1 MPFPAIHPALDRAL
15 VKKGYAEPTPVQ
27 AAVLEAEG
35 AVDMLVSAQ
44 TGSGKTV
51 AFGLAAA
58 SSLLGEADSFSPPTA
73 PLMLAIAPTR
83 ELAMQVSSELEWL
96 YGESGARI
104 TTCVGG
110 MDARKEARTL
120 NHGVHIVVGTPGRLK
135 DHIDRGNLD
144 LSNLKVLVL
153 DEADEML
160 DMGFREDLEYI
171 LEQSPEDRRTLLF
184 SATIARD
191 IAMLA
196 KRYQRDAVRID
207 TVDRSTPHADIEYR
221 AMRIVP
227 NEIEKAVV
235 NTLRLFEAP
244 SALVFC
250 NTRDSVRHLQESLLA
265 RGFGSVS
272 LSGEMGQRER
282 SDALQ
287 ALRDGRARVC
297 VATDVAARGLDLPDL
312 ALVIHAELPINKATM
327 LHRSGRTGRA
337 GKKGVSVLMV
347 PHSRRRKAEMLL
359 SSAGLDAEWGAAP
372 TAEEISA
379 KDEQRLL
386 QAPIFAEE
394 AAASDADLIAKLV
407 EERTPNDL
415 AKALLVLLRKDLP
428 KPENL
433 LDPGQGPQRKPRGE
447 GADAFAP
454 GASPFERLGSDE
466 VSWFRMDIGRN
477 RNADPK
483 WLIPMI
489 CRIGGITK
497 REIGSIK
504 TFPEETRFEIANTH
518 VEAFK
523 RLAQMNTEEANITPS
538 EAPHSGM
545 FKGGSRNRREDGDR
559 PFARKP
565 YNRDGGEGGD
575 RPAFKKK
582 PWQPRDNDGGERPSF
597 DKKPWAPRENAGGDR
612 PSFDKKPWT
621 PRDNDGGE
629 RGSYDK
635 KPFAKGPGA
644 KKPFKPKT
652 DGKPGFKPGGK
663 PPFAKGPKGPKG
675 GKRFD

>member
-15 VKKGYAEPTPVQ
+15 ANKGYAEPTPVQ
-27 AAVLEAEG
+27 AAVLEGHGEA
-35 AVDMLVSAQ
+35 DMLVSAQ

-58 SSLLGEADSFSPPTA
+58 SSLLGENETFGPADA

-83 ELAMQVSSELEWL
+83 ELALQVSAELEWL
-96 YGESGARI
+96 YGESKAKI

-110 MDARKEARTL
+110 MDARKEARAL
-120 NHGVHIVVGTPGRLK
+120 NFGIHIVVGTPGRLK

-144 LSNLKVLVL
+144 LSALKVLVL

-171 LEQSPEDRRTLLF
+171 LEQSPAERRTLLF

-191 IAMLA
+191 IAMMA

-207 TVDRSTPHADIEYR
+207 TVDRSQPHSDIEYR
-221 AMRIVP
+221 ALRIAP
-227 NEIEKAVV
+227 NEIEHAVV
-235 NTLRLFEAP
+235 NVLRFYEAP
-244 SALVFC
+244 GALVFC
-250 NTRDSVRHLQESLLA
+250 STRDSVRHLQSSLLE
-265 RGFGSVS
+265 RGFATVA

-282 SDALQ
+282 TDALQ

-312 ALVIHAELPINKATM
+312 GLVIHAELPINKATM

-337 GKKGVSVLMV
+337 GKKGTSILLV
-347 PHSRRRKAEMLL
+347 PSSRRRKAEMLL
-359 SSAGLDAEWGAAP
+359 GSAGVEATWAGAP
-372 TAEEISA
+372 TADEILA

-386 QAPIFAEE
+386 AAPVFAEE
-394 AAASDADLIAKLV
+394 GNEDDAGLIAKLV
-407 EERTPNDL
+407 AERTPEDL
-415 AKALLVLLRKDLP
+415 ARALLVLLRKDLP
-428 KPENL
+428 APEDL
-433 LDPGQGPQRKPRGE
+433 VDPGQGPQRKPRGE
-447 GADAFAP
+447 SGDAFAA
-454 GASPFERLGSDE
+454 GASPFERLQPDQ

-497 REIGSIK
+497 QQIGSIK

-518 VEAFK
+518 VEAFRK
-523 RLAQMNTEEANITPS
+523 LAAMNTNEANITPS

-545 FKGGSRNRREDGDR
+545 FKGGTRNRRDEGGERPYAKKPFRRDED
-559 PFARKP
+559 
-565 YNRDGGEGGD
+565 GEGG
-575 RPAFKKK
+575 RPPFKKK
-582 PWQPRDNDGGERPSF
+582 PWQPREGEADGERPAFKKKPYAPRADAPESSQFF
-597 DKKPWAPRENAGGDR
+597 DKPNE
-612 PSFDKKPWT
+612 
-621 PRDNDGGE
+621 
-629 RGSYDK
+629 

-644 KKPFKPKT
+644 KKPFKPKS
-652 DGKPGFKPGGK
+652 DFKAGGKPGFKPAGK
-663 PPFAKGPKGPKG
+663 PFAKGPKGPKG

>member
-15 VKKGYAEPTPVQ
+15 ANKGYAEPTPVQ
-27 AAVLEAEG
+27 AAVLEGHGEA
-35 AVDMLVSAQ
+35 DMLVSAQ

-58 SSLLGEADSFSPPTA
+58 SSLLGENETFGPADA

-83 ELAMQVSSELEWL
+83 ELALQVSAELEWL
-96 YGESGARI
+96 YGESKAKI

-110 MDARKEARTL
+110 MDARKEARAL
-120 NHGVHIVVGTPGRLK
+120 NFGIHIVVGTPGRLK

-144 LSNLKVLVL
+144 LSALKVLVL

-191 IAMLA
+191 IAMMA

-207 TVDRSTPHADIEYR
+207 TVDRSQPHSDIEYR
-221 AMRIVP
+221 ALRIAP
-227 NEIEKAVV
+227 NEIEHAVV
-235 NTLRLFEAP
+235 NVLRFYEAP
-244 SALVFC
+244 GALVFC
-250 NTRDSVRHLQESLLA
+250 STRDSVRHLQSSLLE
-265 RGFGSVS
+265 RGFATVA

-282 SDALQ
+282 TDALQ

-312 ALVIHAELPINKATM
+312 GLVIHAELPINKATM

-337 GKKGVSVLMV
+337 GKKGTSILLV
-347 PHSRRRKAEMLL
+347 PSSRRRKAEMLL
-359 SSAGLDAEWGAAP
+359 GSAGVEATWAGAP
-372 TAEEISA
+372 TADEILA

-386 QAPIFAEE
+386 AAPVFAQEGSE
-394 AAASDADLIAKLV
+394 DDAGLIAKLV
-407 EERTPNDL
+407 AERTPEDL
-415 AKALLVLLRKDLP
+415 ARALLVLLRKDLP
-428 KPENL
+428 APEDL
-433 LDPGQGPQRKPRGE
+433 TDPGQGPQRKPRGE
-447 GADAFAP
+447 SGDAFAP
-454 GASPFERLGSDE
+454 GASPFERLQPDQ

-497 REIGSIK
+497 QQIGSIK

-518 VEAFK
+518 VEAFRK
-523 RLAQMNTEEANITPS
+523 LASMNTQEANITPS

-545 FKGGSRNRREDGDR
+545 FKGGTRNRRDEGGERPYAKKPFRRDED
-559 PFARKP
+559 
-565 YNRDGGEGGD
+565 GEGG
-575 RPAFKKK
+575 RPPFKKK
-582 PWQPRDNDGGERPSF
+582 PWQPREGEADGERPAFKKKPYAPRADAPESSQFF
-597 DKKPWAPRENAGGDR
+597 DKPHE
-612 PSFDKKPWT
+612 
-621 PRDNDGGE
+621 
-629 RGSYDK
+629 

-644 KKPFKPKT
+644 KKPFKPKS
-652 DGKPGFKPGGK
+652 DFKAGGKPGFKPGGK
-663 PPFAKGPKGPKG
+663 PFAKGPKG